1 MGVERIEV
9 RRFPHPELEA
19 GVVHGAIDGRPA
31 LRPIALDDDRPIAP
45 MDRLRS
51 PKLTSFSM
59 AMNNGSRSAHA
70 HPLFPIAAQRS
81 KSNGAPRAAI
91 VALIID
97 VPPTRRP
104 RGTRKLRP
112 PNVPAPSVLT
122 KSQSNSG
129 IPPAPRQW
137 CSPLKVNSGGTVFL
151 LREVRPGLEQQDAA
165 RGVFDETRRDD
176 AAARSRADN
185 NDVVTGPWT
194 LPKVAT

>member
-1 MGVERIEV
+1 
-9 RRFPHPELEA
+9 
-19 GVVHGAIDGRPA
+19 
-31 LRPIALDDDRPIAP
+31 
-45 MDRLRS
+45 
-51 PKLTSFSM
+51 
-59 AMNNGSRSAHA
+59 MNSGSRSAHA

-91 VALIID
+91 VALTID

-112 PNVPAPSVLT
+112 PSVPAPSVLA

-137 CSPLKVNSGGTVFL
+137 CSPLKVKSGGTVSSCGKSGPASRSKT
-151 LREVRPGLEQQDAA
+151 LREA
-165 RGVFDETRRDD
+165 FSDETRRDH

-185 NDVVTGPWT
+185 NDVELSMDVP
-194 LPKVAT
+194 